1 MANRRLRMR
10 QIRDILRLQW
20 SVGLSMRSIAQSLG
34 VGYGTVHD
42 VLHRAAAADL
52 RWPLPA
58 ELDDGEL
65 EGLLYQGHQGRP
77 RRRPDPDWA
86 VVDMELRRKG
96 VTLELLWLEYKQAHP
111 AEGYQYSQ
119 FCFHYR
125 QWRQAQNVVLR
136 QSYRGGEKMFVDY
149 AGRRSRSS
157 IWRRARSSPPI
168 CSSRRQQLHL
178 LGGARSADLGA
189 LDSGPHACP
198 RVLSRRPRSHRTR
211 QHQDRGAECVLVRAR
226 T

>member
-1 MANRRLRMR
+1 MR

-149 AGRRSRSS
+149 AGQTL
-157 IWRRARSSPPI
+157 PI
-168 CSSRRQQLHL
+168 V
-178 LGGARSADLGA
+178 DLATGEVEPA
-189 LDSGPHACP
+189 YLFVS
-198 RVLSRRPRSHRTR
+198 
-211 QHQDRGAECVLVRAR
+211 VLVVASNCATLLKTFGSSLRKAAGYAGA
-226 T
+226 

>member
-149 AGRRSRSS
+149 AGQTL
-157 IWRRARSSPPI
+157 PI
-168 CSSRRQQLHL
+168 VDLAT
-178 LGGARSADLGA
+178 GGAAYLFVSAPA
-189 LDSGPHACP
+189 ASPTWRCTK
-198 RVLSRRPRSHRTR
+198 RRPWRIGFGATR
-211 QHQDRGAECVLVRAR
+211 MPSSTFKASPQSPYPTTPRPGC
-226 T
+226 